1 MAIQAPALLMEEAA
15 RFISGCYTEL
25 GKKDSISLRLEEIES
40 AIRETG
46 TYEHTFEEL
55 VHGARMAWRN
65 SNRCIGRLF
74 WNRLHVLDARDASNE
89 DEMYDVLLHHIRY
102 ATNGGKILPAITVF
116 KQYRHEADTA
126 RIFNSQLIRY
136 AGYRQG
142 EHVIGDPDSL
152 AFTSMCQGLGWRGE
166 GTQYD
171 ILPLVFSMDGNEP
184 ICREI
189 PGELVKE
196 VQITHTDYPFDALGA
211 RWYATPFVSD
221 MRLEI
226 GGISYT
232 AAPFNGWYIGTEIG
246 ARNLAD
252 ANRYNLLPSI
262 AEKMGLD
269 TSRTDTLWKDKALVE
284 LTCAVLHSF
293 KKAGVTIVDHHTAA
307 KQFKLFEK
315 QEAECGRLA
324 TGDWKW
330 LIPPVSPALTHTF
343 HQTYCNEIH
352 KPGFFQQ

>member
-1 MAIQAPALLMEEAA
+1 MAVQTPMVVMEEAA
-15 RFISGCYTEL
+15 RFIIDCYTEL
-25 GKKDSISLRLEEIES
+25 GITDSISLRLEEIES

-74 WNRLHVLDARDASNE
+74 WSRLRVLDARDVTSE

-102 ATNGGKILPAITVF
+102 ATNGGKIIPAITVF
-116 KQYRHEADTA
+116 KQHRSEADTA

-142 EHVIGDPDSL
+142 DKVIGDPESL
-152 AFTSMCQGLGWRGE
+152 AFTEMCQSLGWRGR
-166 GTQYD
+166 GTQHD
-171 ILPLVFSMDGNEP
+171 ILPLVFSMDGKEK
-184 ICREI
+184 ILREI
-189 PGELVKE
+189 PEELVKE
-196 VQITHTDYPFDALGA
+196 VAISHPDYSFDLLGL
-211 RWYATPFVSD
+211 RWYAVPFVSE

-232 AAPFNGWYIGTEIG
+232 AAPFNGWYMGTEFG

-252 ANRYNLLPSI
+252 EHRYNMLPAV
-262 AEKMGLD
+262 AELMGLD
-269 TSRTDTLWKDKALVE
+269 TSKPDTLWKDKALVE
-284 LTCAVLHSF
+284 LTYAVLHSF
-293 KKAGVTIVDHHTAA
+293 KKTGVTIVDHHTAA
-307 KQFKLFEK
+307 KQFKLFEQ

-324 TGDWKW
+324 TGEWEW
-330 LIPPVSPALTHTF
+330 LIPPVSPALTHIF
-343 HQTYCNEIH
+343 HKSYINDIK
-352 KPGFFQQ
+352 KPGYFRQ